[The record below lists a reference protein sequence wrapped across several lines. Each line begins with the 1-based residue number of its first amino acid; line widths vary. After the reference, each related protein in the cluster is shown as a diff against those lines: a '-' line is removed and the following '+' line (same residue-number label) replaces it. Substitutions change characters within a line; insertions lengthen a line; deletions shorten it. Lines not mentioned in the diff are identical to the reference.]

1 MFDVTGLSFPIMHA
15 FYVEE
20 KGQRTFES
28 NTMKYFS
35 HPYMIK
41 SGFFIVIS
49 SESENASY
57 MAVLDV

>member
-1 MFDVTGLSFPIMHA
+1 MHA